1 MIKAPGF
8 DPTLNFDWTD
18 KTPRCVSM
26 LTAAPERTVVWKFNH
41 KNHFKVISQHVYA
54 WGKKFNYYYQL
65 FFSPFFSILQSQRY
79 KKLRWETDFFIF
91 IFSSLSSHPQEVW
104 RKTDLA
110 RLQQSHLINTRPTVP
125 YCSLLGMMS
134 LRAETCTSSM
144 STVINVGQ
152 CTVHLFSFLCK
163 NSEAGTSQI

>member
-104 RKTDLA
+104 RKTVLA

-125 YCSLLGMMS
+125 YCSLSASWS
-134 LRAETCTSSM
+134 LHKQHEYSNQCRAVYCASVLIS
-144 STVINVGQ
+144 V
-152 CTVHLFSFLCK
+152 
-163 NSEAGTSQI
+163 

>member
-54 WGKKFNYYYQL
+54 WGKKFQL
-65 FFSPFFSILQSQRY
+65 LLSTFFFTIFFPYCRAKGTKSYAGRQIFYFYFFLPFFSPTGGLTKNCSGAAAGIALDQY
-79 KKLRWETDFFIF
+79 
-91 IFSSLSSHPQEVW
+91 
-104 RKTDLA
+104 
-110 RLQQSHLINTRPTVP
+110 PTN
-125 YCSLLGMMS
+125 
-134 LRAETCTSSM
+134 
-144 STVINVGQ
+144 STVLFTTGYDVSASWNLHKQHEYSNQ
-152 CTVHLFSFLCK
+152 CRAVYCASVLISV
-163 NSEAGTSQI
+163 

>member
-54 WGKKFNYYYQL
+54 WGKKFNYYYQH
-65 FFSPFFSILQSQRY
+65 FFSPFFFSYCRAKGTKSYAGRQNFLFLFFPLFLLTHRRFDEKLIWRGCSNRTWSIP
-79 KKLRWETDFFIF
+79 D
-91 IFSSLSSHPQEVW
+91 
-104 RKTDLA
+104 
-110 RLQQSHLINTRPTVP
+110 QQYRTVH
-125 YCSLLGMMS
+125 S
-134 LRAETCTSSM
+134 LRAEACTSSM